1 MVYFKKLDEKDWLN
15 FKEIVRES
23 FYREDIQEEGFL
35 KLIGDEGL
43 IGIFK
48 EDILIGYLRLM
59 THKNYGHLGQIA
71 VTKIERGK
79 GYGNKL
85 MEQALGF
92 FRTKGMKRVGLYVET
107 KNQIAISLYE
117 KYGFK
122 RQFESWHYWIE
133 EEFYKKIEETS
144 EKFKKSDLKI
154 LTSTDYNTIVEVFPE
169 INREELEAHLNK
181 IQNPGLTGGE
191 SIPLGLFVNNKLQ
204 IYGRL
209 NPEFPGCRPFLV
221 TDPKYIDDFFSGTI
235 KFMKKNYIRLTFD
248 RNSKLAEFFQERGY
262 KLWHHMFFMEKK
274 EIKE

>member
-43 IGIFK
+43 IGVFK

-92 FRTKGMKRVGLYVET
+92 FKTKGMKRVGLYVET

-122 RQFESWHYWIE
+122 R
-133 EEFYKKIEETS
+133 
-144 EKFKKSDLKI
+144 
-154 LTSTDYNTIVEVFPE
+154 
-169 INREELEAHLNK
+169 
-181 IQNPGLTGGE
+181 
-191 SIPLGLFVNNKLQ
+191 
-204 IYGRL
+204 
-209 NPEFPGCRPFLV
+209 
-221 TDPKYIDDFFSGTI
+221 
-235 KFMKKNYIRLTFD
+235 
-248 RNSKLAEFFQERGY
+248 
-262 KLWHHMFFMEKK
+262 
-274 EIKE
+274 